1 MKISL
6 ITFWQ
11 ETEAIFDDV
20 FFVFITRSMAAIRHQ
35 ITFEGK
41 KWTQIDGAGYRNL
54 STTDW
59 SSEHYIM
66 VITQVL

>member
-20 FFVFITRSMAAIRHQ
+20 FFVSIERVAIRHQ